1 MKLTFLLLLLLNI
14 ALLAW
19 QQGVFGRFA
28 ESGREPERMTRQL
41 QPDRIRVLN
50 EKDVQ
55 ELRERASQ
63 SRAAAATN
71 PGAPAAAA
79 TPDLT
84 VPQACVEFGDFIGT
98 DVARVEAALLQLGLG
113 SRQTARQVEVPGLFM
128 VYLPPY
134 KTRPEAERVA
144 ADLNQRGVKDM
155 MILNDG
161 PLRLGISL
169 GAFRDV
175 ELARAHAAA
184 VEKLGVKN
192 VRVSDKPNPITATRY
207 QLRELDVP
215 TAQQLASIRKEFPAH
230 SVRPCSGG

>member
-28 ESGREPERMTRQL
+28 ESGREPERITRQL

-63 SRAAAATN
+63 SRAAA
-71 PGAPAAAA
+71 GAQAAAPA

-113 SRQTARQVEVPGLFM
+113 SRQTARQVEVPGLFI

-155 MILNDG
+155 MILSDG

-192 VRVSDKPNPITATRY
+192 IRVSDKPNPITATRY

-215 TAQQLASIRKEFPAH
+215 TAQQLASIRKEFPAQ

>member
-1 MKLTFLLLLLLNI
+1 MKLAFLLLLLLNI

-28 ESGREPERMTRQL
+28 ESGREPERMTRQM

-63 SRAAAATN
+63 SRAATASSGTTT
-71 PGAPAAAA
+71 PAA
-79 TPDLT
+79 PDLN

-113 SRQTARQVEVPGLFM
+113 SRQTARQVEVPGLFI

-134 KTRPEAERVA
+134 KTRAEAERVA

-155 MILNDG
+155 MILSDG

-175 ELARAHAAA
+175 DLARAHAAA

-192 VRVSDKPNPITATRY
+192 VRVSDKPNPIVATRY

-215 TAQQLASIRKEFPAH
+215 AAQQLASIRKEFPAQ

>member
-1 MKLTFLLLLLLNI
+1 MKLLFLLLLLLNI

-19 QQGVFGRFA
+19 QQGVFGHFA
-28 ESGREPERMTRQL
+28 ESGREPERITRQM
-41 QPDRIRVLN
+41 QPDRIRVLS

-55 ELRERASQ
+55 ELRERANQ
-63 SRAAAATN
+63 SRAAASTTASSPT
-71 PGAPAAAA
+71 AVAA
-79 TPDLT
+79 PDLT

-113 SRQTARQVEVPGLFM
+113 SRQTARQVEVPGLYM

-134 KTRPEAERVA
+134 KTRAEAERVA

-155 MILNDG
+155 MILGDG

-175 ELARAHAAA
+175 ELARTHAAA

-207 QLRELDVP
+207 QLRELDAQA
-215 TAQQLASIRKEFPAH
+215 AQQLGSIRKEFPAQ

>member
-1 MKLTFLLLLLLNI
+1 MKLVFLLLLLLNI

-28 ESGREPERMTRQL
+28 ESGREPERMTRQM
-41 QPDRIRVLN
+41 QPDRFRVLN
-50 EKDVQ
+50 EKEVQ

-63 SRAAAATN
+63 SRAAAASTA
-71 PGAPAAAA
+71 GTSTAPAA
-79 TPDLT
+79 PDLS
-84 VPQACVEFGDFIGT
+84 VSQACVEFGDFIGT
-98 DVARVEAALLQLGLG
+98 DVSRVEAALLQLGLG
-113 SRQTARQVEVPGLFM
+113 SRQTARQVEIPGLFI

-134 KTRPEAERVA
+134 KTRAEAERVA

-155 MILNDG
+155 MILSDG

-169 GAFRDV
+169 GAFRDA

-192 VRVSDKPNPITATRY
+192 VRVSDKPNPIMATRY

-215 TAQQLASIRKEFPAH
+215 AAQQLASIRKEFPAQ
-230 SVRPCSGG
+230 SVRPCGT